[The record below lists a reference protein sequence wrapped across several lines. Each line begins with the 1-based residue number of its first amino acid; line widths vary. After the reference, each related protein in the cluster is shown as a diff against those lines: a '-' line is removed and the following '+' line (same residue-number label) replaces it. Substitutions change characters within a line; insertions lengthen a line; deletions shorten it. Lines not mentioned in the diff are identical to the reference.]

1 MKWVAVLFAKNTIVA
16 VDCVLNGGELTGPEH
31 RTYFVSTS
39 VAKATVPRVNVSIL
53 EMTFSNGDK
62 RSMQRGRMY
71 HGPELVHERMRG
83 PPLEYSGSR
92 GRRGGWSERPRQGMM
107 E

>member
-1 MKWVAVLFAKNTIVA
+1 MPFPPLVFCQYQFGQG
-16 VDCVLNGGELTGPEH
+16 DC
-31 RTYFVSTS
+31 
-39 VAKATVPRVNVSIL
+39 ATCQCLDL

-62 RSMQRGRMY
+62 RSMHRVRMY
-71 HGPELVHERMRG
+71 HGPYLAFERMRG

-92 GRRGGWSERPRQGMM
+92 GRRDGWSERPRQGMM